1 MKNDDVIFLIHERTQ
16 LPRNDVRKVL
26 RELALIVGNELA
38 GHEIVPLP
46 YSGRL
51 IPMIHNNGDSRTR
64 REVKF
69 DPGAVIK
76 KRLVRPFRRLRRV
89 TV

>member
-16 LPRNDVRKVL
+16 IPRNDVRKVL
-26 RELALIVGNELA
+26 RELGLIVGNELA

-46 YSGRL
+46 YAGRL
-51 IPMIHNNGDSRTR
+51 VPLVHNNAGEKLR

-69 DPGAVIK
+69 DPGTAIK
-76 KRLVRPFRRLRRV
+76 KRLARPFRRLRRISG
-89 TV
+89 